1 MDPYL
6 DAPHQVQ
13 DAPMSSAQK
22 RKRRKMS
29 KVNEIV
35 NEDSSAK
42 GYVENPMRSDTS
54 RQARKKRA
62 DIRELSSRLGPTIP
76 DAAQKRPAGD
86 QLSHHATAVAVVV
99 GTVLKSKGIVQRSN
113 VNDERASEAAKVVF
127 GPEDPQI

>member
-1 MDPYL
+1 MDPSL
-6 DAPHQVQ
+6 DAPQQVQ
-13 DAPMSSAQK
+13 DVPMSSAQK
-22 RKRRKMS
+22 RKLRKIS

-35 NEDSSAK
+35 KEDISAK
-42 GYVENPMRSDTS
+42 RYVQNLMRSDTS
-54 RQARKKRA
+54 RQARKDRA
-62 DIRELSSRLGPTIP
+62 DIRELSSSLGLTIP
-76 DAAQKRPAGD
+76 DSAQKRPAGD